1 MQWVEQKPAEQ
12 LSRDGVREQGE
23 RERLEEWAEGQRG
36 GGETTT
42 RGQSGGTGDVQ
53 PRREQSRLGEAER
66 QGGRVTGDGQHCS
79 LGGEP
84 PSGWKHREWVKGAKG
99 EKEV

>member
-1 MQWVEQKPAEQ
+1 M
-12 LSRDGVREQGE
+12 
-23 RERLEEWAEGQRG
+23 
-36 GGETTT
+36 
-42 RGQSGGTGDVQ
+42 
-53 PRREQSRLGEAER
+53 EAER

-99 EKEV
+99 EKEVERQLPEPCDEPRLEEP